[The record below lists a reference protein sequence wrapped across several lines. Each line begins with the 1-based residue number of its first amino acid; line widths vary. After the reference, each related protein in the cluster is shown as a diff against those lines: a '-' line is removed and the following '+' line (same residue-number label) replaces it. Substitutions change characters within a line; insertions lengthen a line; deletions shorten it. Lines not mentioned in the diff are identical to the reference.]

1 MELEQISLSL
11 SIIGYKIIDLLT
23 LFNNEED
30 RNKSNDMI
38 DFQKY
43 PSLNKNDIQGHWKE
57 WGFTIVKY
65 GYKFFEKDIVKIHN
79 SLNYYSAPFYQ
90 RIMMHIIGIINGQ
103 LDFNDNM
110 YLEDVNKTIECIKA
124 VNDTRDLYE

>member
-1 MELEQISLSL
+1 MSSDVSKELSKELT
-11 SIIGYKIIDLLT
+11 IIGEKVIDLLT

-30 RNKSNDMI
+30 RNKNSNTI

-65 GYKFFEKDIVKIHN
+65 GYKFFEKHIFIN
-79 SLNYYSAPFYQ
+79 LYYHSAPFYQ
-90 RIMMHIIGIINGQ
+90 KVIMHITGIIHGQ
-103 LDFNDNM
+103 LNFNDNM